1 MQNKIKLF
9 GLLFGI
15 FTLCVMPVMSYA
27 AGDDDFEELVEEDS
41 FDYLTDDAA
50 NDLSAMSVAN
60 YDVDGSV
67 FQKITDLEQQKVLM
81 ELEKER
87 AQLDLDLDRLA
98 AEKIKLQM
106 EDKLSKKFYKIG
118 DVAEILDIPTSTLR
132 FWEKE
137 FTIIKPKRNA
147 KNVRVYTVKDIESI
161 KMIYYLVREK
171 GLKLDAAQ
179 AMIKRN
185 RDGISKQFEVVE
197 RLKKMRE
204 QLLQLDG
211 ALSSIEAYK

>member
-1 MQNKIKLF
+1 
-9 GLLFGI
+9 
-15 FTLCVMPVMSYA
+15 
-27 AGDDDFEELVEEDS
+27 
-41 FDYLTDDAA
+41 
-50 NDLSAMSVAN
+50 
-60 YDVDGSV
+60 
-67 FQKITDLEQQKVLM
+67 
-81 ELEKER
+81 
-87 AQLDLDLDRLA
+87 
-98 AEKIKLQM
+98 M